1 MDIIR
6 ILIRPREKLDPDPM
20 SDPEKNPDPYYN

>member
-6 ILIRPREKLDPDPM
+6 ILIGSFL
-20 SDPEKNPDPYYN
+20 KNWFK